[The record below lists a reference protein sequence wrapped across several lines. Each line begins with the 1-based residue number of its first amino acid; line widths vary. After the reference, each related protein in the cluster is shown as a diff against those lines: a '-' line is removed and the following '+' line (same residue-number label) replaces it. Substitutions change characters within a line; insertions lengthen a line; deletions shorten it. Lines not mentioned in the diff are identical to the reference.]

1 MSSDA
6 PTPGG
11 PPSGGRR
18 RDRDPWADAPD
29 RFAKGDRE
37 WAQKWSHK
45 EEEPLDAPAGGY
57 QNEKVTAGRL
67 KDAYGDGMRGAGPH
81 LGFGM
86 QLAAGMVFFVG
97 LGVAVDRWLD
107 TSPWGVLVGA
117 SLGMVGL
124 LAMVVRLAREAGKGE

>member
-1 MSSDA
+1 M
-6 PTPGG
+6 PGDEPAQG

-18 RDRDPWADAPD
+18 RDRDPWADTPD
-29 RFAKGDRE
+29 RFAKGDQE
-37 WAQKWSHK
+37 WAQKWSTK
-45 EEEPLDAPAGGY
+45 EEEPLDPPAGGY
-57 QNEKVTAGRL
+57 QNEKVTAGRIN
-67 KDAYGDGMRGAGPH
+67 DAYGDGMRGAGPH

-117 SLGMVGL
+117 SLGMVGIV
-124 LAMVVRLAREAGKGE
+124 AMVVRLAREAGKGK